1 MSINIR
7 LTKKEQE
14 IAEWAIDVMLSLE
27 SADYEQLGYTPSD
40 IPNAY
45 KGQMLIRVPFA
56 LNDLLYRVEDQ
67 YIDMAE
73 TARRLRRL
81 EGENVTQDIKYA
93 RSLAEKIKHAIEVL
107 SRPFPHFVGSE
118 NWIEYNAYFYRPMAD
133 EILIIPV
140 LAPDDFLAVKWAMDN
155 RPLRPFHCRAASEP
169 IPANMALV
177 VVGS

>member
-1 MSINIR
+1 MSINIK
-7 LTKKEQE
+7 LTKKEFD
-14 IAEWAIDVMLSLE
+14 IARWALDAMNALE
-27 SADYEQLGYTPSD
+27 LPDYEELGYTFED
-40 IPNAY
+40 IPIAFSRMMFI
-45 KGQMLIRVPFA
+45 GSPFA

-73 TARRLRRL
+73 TARRL

-107 SRPFPHFVGSE
+107 SRPFPHIVGSE
-118 NWIEYNAYFYRPMAD
+118 KWIEYNAYFYRMMAD

-140 LAPDDFLAVKWAMDN
+140 LAPDDFTAVKWAMDN
-155 RPLRPFHCRAASEP
+155 RPLRPFHCRAASDP

-177 VVGS
+177 VVS